1 MTAMINELLQRADR
15 AIAESERL
23 MDQLLKSRSEAE
35 RLDSRLHVL
44 HQLRIEDD
52 RRTGRLRQ
60 FTR

>member
-23 MDQLLKSRSEAE
+23 MDQLLKSRWEAE
-35 RLDSRLHVL
+35 RLDGRLHVL
-44 HQLRIEDD
+44 HQLRIEDN
-52 RRTGRLRQ
+52 RRAGRLRQ